1 MKKNILFFL
10 FISAQL
16 IYSQGN
22 TVTVGNG
29 YSDYVKI
36 VDIYNF
42 SKLKET
48 VVKLKF
54 TPNKAI
60 SATLHAP
67 SGTSP
72 FVLTDKKGNRYALKA
87 QVGWKGNLASGFGTI
102 NLKAYETKTVSLY
115 FNQVNNIEDIYS
127 LTEVDCSSTTS
138 CWNFY
143 DIKVKKK
150 NTTINTSTSSSF
162 DKSKVSAKY
171 EKTWLEND
179 VFDASNKFGIR
190 IHNKFF
196 VYGLKDNS
204 CYLTIRILEGDKFIK
219 TTKYGYKNL
228 SGQLEIKKSLNPKY
242 DSTVYNDTKLF
253 LPYELLSNNLPIGK
267 HDLKIDVD
275 LFYKDGTLL
284 KHLGFKEFVYTKR

>member
-1 MKKNILFFL
+1 MKNIISLFL
-10 FISAQL
+10 LISAQI

-29 YSDYVKI
+29 YSNYVKI

-54 TPNKAI
+54 SPKTAI

-102 NLKAYETKTVSLY
+102 NLKANETKTVSLY
-115 FNQVNNIEDIYS
+115 FNQVSNIEDIYS

-143 DIKVKKK
+143 DIKVKKG
-150 NTTINTSTSSSF
+150 NSVINTSTIGI

-179 VFDASNKFGIR
+179 VFDSNNKFGIR

-196 VYGLKDNS
+196 IYGLKGKS
-204 CYLTIRILEGDKFIK
+204 CYLTIRIMEGDKFIK
-219 TTKYGYKNL
+219 STQFGYKNV
-228 SGQLEIKKSLNPKY
+228 SGQLEIKKSLKPGF
-242 DSTVYNDTKLF
+242 SSAVYNDKEVF

-267 HDLKIDVD
+267 HNLKIDVD